1 MAIQCDEKLCHPLG
15 CESIQLWGINEMLMR
30 QIYKQS
36 LNMIVHV
43 TDLVKIRT
51 DSFTSHVF
59 SFCVIAE
66 LDKASLKWKEIER
79 SEYLTAPQ
87 ISCSLTVS
95 DNGRLGKTT
104 SIWTDGRVKL
114 TSPLL

>member
-1 MAIQCDEKLCHPLG
+1 
-15 CESIQLWGINEMLMR
+15 
-30 QIYKQS
+30 
-36 LNMIVHV
+36 MIVHV

-79 SEYLTAPQ
+79 SE
-87 ISCSLTVS
+87 
-95 DNGRLGKTT
+95 
-104 SIWTDGRVKL
+104 VKKY
-114 TSPLL
+114 SPILDII